1 MAAGQAR
8 FVQHCAWDDVGMFR
22 HVLLLTMR
30 DDADD
35 AQVDALVD
43 ALRSLP
49 AQIPEIASYRAGRDL
64 GLRDDTADVAIVG
77 EYADEAAWR
86 AYLAHPAHRAVVTD
100 HVEPLVAHRQS
111 VQFND

>member
-1 MAAGQAR
+1 
-8 FVQHCAWDDVGMFR
+8 MFR

-35 AQVDALVD
+35 TQVNALVD

-49 AQIPEIASYRAGRDL
+49 AQIPEIVSYRTGRDL
-64 GLRDDTADVAIVG
+64 GLRDDTADV
-77 EYADEAAWR
+77 AAWR

-111 VQFND
+111 VQFHD

>member
-1 MAAGQAR
+1 
-8 FVQHCAWDDVGMFR
+8 MFR

-49 AQIPEIASYRAGRDL
+49 AQIPEIVSYRAGRDL

-111 VQFND
+111 VQFSD

>member
-1 MAAGQAR
+1 
-8 FVQHCAWDDVGMFR
+8 MFR

-30 DDADD
+30 DDVED
-35 AQVDALVD
+35 AQVDGLVD
-43 ALRSLP
+43 ALRALP
-49 AQIPEIASYRAGRDL
+49 AEIPELTSYRVGRDL

-100 HVEPLVAHRQS
+100 HVEPIVASRQS

>member
-1 MAAGQAR
+1 
-8 FVQHCAWDDVGMFR
+8 MFR

-35 AQVDALVD
+35 TQVNALVD

-49 AQIPEIASYRAGRDL
+49 AQIPEIVSYRTGRDL

-77 EYADEAAWR
+77 EYADE
-86 AYLAHPAHRAVVTD
+86 
-100 HVEPLVAHRQS
+100 
-111 VQFND
+111 

>member
-1 MAAGQAR
+1 
-8 FVQHCAWDDVGMFR
+8 MFR

-35 AQVDALVD
+35 TQVNALVD

-49 AQIPEIASYRAGRDL
+49 AQIPEIVSYRTGRDL

-86 AYLAHPAHRAVVTD
+86 AYLAHPTHRAVVTD

-111 VQFND
+111 VQFHD

>member
-1 MAAGQAR
+1 MPAPSALNLRREMPADIAAVREVETAAFGQPNEA
-8 FVQHCAWDDVGMFR
+8 
-22 HVLLLTMR
+22 
-30 DDADD
+30 
-35 AQVDALVD
+35 ALVD

-49 AQIPEIASYRAGRDL
+49 AQIPEIVSYRTGRDL

-111 VQFND
+111 VQFHD